1 MNKVNTMTNNIFL
14 FLIVANNTQIISCSS
29 VIIINTI
36 HININTI
43 INTSKYTSIIISNS
57 NAINVYIKTIT
68 SIATNVRT
76 FIYAGITNTSYT
88 SNKYITI
95 VPTYAYNNN

>member
-1 MNKVNTMTNNIFL
+1 M
-14 FLIVANNTQIISCSS
+14 
-29 VIIINTI
+29 
-36 HININTI
+36 
-43 INTSKYTSIIISNS
+43 ISNS

-76 FIYAGITNTSYT
+76 FIYAGITNISYT

-95 VPTYAYNNN
+95 IPTYAYNNS